1 MTSTLTRDRPKEA
14 PGPGPTPVALLRALD
29 LTIGRRIH
37 GTIPG
42 DFRAHDLGGGLELA
56 QIRPYQPGD
65 DVRRI
70 DWNVTART
78 TVPHVR
84 VHVPER
90 ALTSWLVLE
99 TIHYTI
105 YTCNLLL
112 FNFKYCWCS
121 QSNSKGLNPI
131 YNFQLS

>member
-1 MTSTLTRDRPKEA
+1 MTPTLTMDRPKEA

-37 GTIPG
+37 GTLPG
-42 DFRAHDLGGGLELA
+42 EFRAHDLGGGLELA

-78 TVPHVR
+78 TVP
-84 VHVPER
+84 
-90 ALTSWLVLE
+90 AWL
-99 TIHYTI
+99 
-105 YTCNLLL
+105 
-112 FNFKYCWCS
+112 FGR
-121 QSNSKGLNPI
+121 GLKRYASGNRMI
-131 YNFQLS
+131 VAR